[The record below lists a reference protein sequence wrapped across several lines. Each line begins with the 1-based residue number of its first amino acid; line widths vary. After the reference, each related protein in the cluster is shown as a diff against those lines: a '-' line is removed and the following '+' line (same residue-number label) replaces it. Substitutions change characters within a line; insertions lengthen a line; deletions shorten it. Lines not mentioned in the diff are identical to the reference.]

1 MAVLR
6 NFYLLWLPIALFC
19 LVLPVKSKFNAHQN
33 YVRGAFAN
41 KIASLEAEYGEGIDT
56 SLEGYDHEPVAVAIH
71 QAHEKRRVAIL
82 NARDNI
88 AKQAE
93 IVKRQLGGDVDASLE
108 GYDISAIDVDEVEDT
123 TLGRRDF
130 TTGFADEDDILGHRH
145 SARSTTPLKNYEPG
159 QADLEDEDID
169 FSLEGYETYE
179 HPTLTRRADDDDD
192 DDDDEDGWPSDVD
205 FSLEGYDT
213 SHLTRRSNQ
222 EDVNDRYQDAADEDW
237 GFDDDE
243 LDSLA
248 AQATAA
254 AEAARAKAKRAAEG
268 WYENVKRWIGVS

>member
-6 NFYLLWLPIALFC
+6 NFYLVWLPIALLC
-19 LVLPVKSKFNAHQN
+19 LVLPVISKFNAHQN
-33 YVRGAFAN
+33 YVRSALAN
-41 KIASLEAEYGEGIDT
+41 QIASLEAQYGEAIDT
-56 SLEGYDHEPVAVAIH
+56 SLDGYDHGPVAVAIH

-82 NARDNI
+82 KTRNSI
-88 AKQAE
+88 AKEAE
-93 IVKRQLGGDVDASLE
+93 IVKRQLGDVDTSLE
-108 GYDISAIDVDEVEDT
+108 GYDIDAIDVDEVEDN
-123 TLGRRDF
+123 TLGKRDF

-145 SARSTTPLKNYEPG
+145 SARSNTPLKNYEPD
-159 QADLEDEDID
+159 QADFDAEDVD

-179 HPTLTRRADDDDD
+179 NPTLTRRADDDDD
-192 DDDDEDGWPSDVD
+192 DDTDGWPEDVD

-213 SHLTRRSNQ
+213 SHFTRRDNQ

-243 LDSLA
+243 LDSLT

-268 WYENVKRWIGVS
+268 WYEDVKRWIGIS